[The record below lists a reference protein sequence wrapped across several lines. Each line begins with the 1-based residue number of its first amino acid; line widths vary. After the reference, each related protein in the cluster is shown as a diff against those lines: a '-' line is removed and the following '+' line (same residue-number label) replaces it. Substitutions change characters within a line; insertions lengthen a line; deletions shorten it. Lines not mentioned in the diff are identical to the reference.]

1 MLGSHSITLR
11 KGSEKSFPALFAI
24 TSTYLAI
31 CLSLF
36 CTGQASA
43 QSNSDTSAATEFSQA
58 QTFAAKS
65 QYISAVKHY
74 NKAIAAAPN
83 NITYRYQRGLANLQL
98 HCADEAL
105 KDFEFCRARN
115 PNMPINSKLWAA
127 AYRAADQFQ
136 PAIEQYTIALKSE
149 PKKTQADVYYDR
161 AQTYLEHD
169 KYALAAADY
178 TSAISLRPY
187 EERYYRER
195 AKCHEAMK
203 DYAGAL
209 SDYDLSLKANPGNK
223 SIYLSR
229 ALCYSQLGKYKESID
244 DYARAIAAKPND
256 AKAYAMR
263 AKTYQKMGRNELAEK
278 DRKTARELGEM
289 FHI

>member
-1 MLGSHSITLR
+1 MLGSLKNKSSDKSRIGAAALIAISCIGLSWITYQAFDV
-11 KGSEKSFPALFAI
+11 K
-24 TSTYLAI
+24 
-31 CLSLF
+31 
-36 CTGQASA
+36 ASA
-43 QSNSDTSAATEFSQA
+43 QSNSEASAAAEFAQA
-58 QTFAAKS
+58 QAFAAKS

-74 NKAIAAAPN
+74 NNAIAAAPN
-83 NITYRYQRGLANLQL
+83 NITYHYQRGVANLQL
-98 HCADEAL
+98 HCSDEAL
-105 KDFEFCRARN
+105 KDFEFCHARN
-115 PNMPINSKLWAA
+115 PNLPINSKLWAA

-136 PAIEQYTIALKSE
+136 PAIAQYTVALKYE

-161 AQTYLEHD
+161 AQTYLEHE

-195 AKCHEAMK
+195 AKCHEALK

-223 SIYLSR
+223 SIFLQR
-229 ALCYSQLGKYKESID
+229 ALCYSELGKYKESIE

-263 AKTYQKMGRNELAEK
+263 AKTYEKMGKNDLAQK
-278 DRKTARELGEM
+278 DRQTARELGEM
-289 FHI
+289 FNI